1 MSSRGLSRQLVA
13 IALLVLPWTVRAQT
27 EISCDITEV
36 KVKQLSNAV
45 EVRLKADGLLTV
57 NIDRDDIIDPANG
70 WSPLRRS
77 DIPIQI
83 TNARSR
89 IGTFADVSTYPV
101 NYIELLTPPE
111 SREGVGLDVRVV
123 LYKNAR
129 MRSIHVDNMDEDR
142 GMSVG
147 WNLLFDVR
155 KSPSR
160 RELVVTVWSDRREE
174 VHEEVKPRYE
184 QDLAAEITVSGADGL
199 LDLDAVNA
207 PLSAVMDEVA
217 AVAGVP
223 ILVDDGVQRL
233 ATVRLTGVT
242 IERLMNAVANGYG
255 LSVSQ
260 RDGVWAI
267 SDGLPGSIAPYVAGQ
282 ARVINVDHIGAGMA
296 IDLLPNFLLRYL
308 SPSPSGDSIIAHGP
322 PQLLD
327 RIEKDVRLLD
337 HRAPMVQVRTAVI
350 EMYDATASERVW
362 RFLRGGRSQ
371 FSWDGS
377 EGFVRFSHGDRSL
390 DRYIAYLSA
399 LDGRGQVQVNVQP
412 TMTVRVNTWG
422 ELFVGEEQYYQY
434 VQRRWQ
440 GDESVKLASAEAGV
454 RLGCWTQTAG
464 SDLIGVYVNIEV
476 SNLRRAN
483 GSTPVI
489 DRREATGMMLVQSGD
504 TMIVGGGLT
513 LALDEKG
520 RSATAPMRSLGP
532 LTNRFGAGQTREIV
546 FLISA
551 EIVEDVG
558 PAAAAPTDRAGMEG

>member
-1 MSSRGLSRQLVA
+1 LRQLVA
-13 IALLVLPWTVRAQT
+13 IALLVLPWTAHAQT
-27 EISCDITEV
+27 EISCDITEI
-36 KVKQLSNAV
+36 KVEQLSNAV

-57 NIDRDDIIDPANG
+57 NMNRDDIIDPENG
-70 WSPLRRS
+70 WSPLRRD
-77 DIPIQI
+77 DIPIHI
-83 TNARSR
+83 TNARSG
-89 IGTFADVSTYPV
+89 IGTLADVSTYPV

-129 MRSIHVDNMDEDR
+129 MRNISVDNIDESR
-142 GMSVG
+142 GFSVG
-147 WNLLFDVR
+147 WNVLFDVR

-160 RELVVTVWSDRREE
+160 RELVVTVWSDR
-174 VHEEVKPRYE
+174 HEEVREEIKPRYE
-184 QDLAAEITVSGADGL
+184 QNLAAEIAVSSADGL
-199 LDLDAVNA
+199 LDVNVVNA

-217 AVAGVP
+217 AVVGVP

-233 ATVRLTGVT
+233 ATVRLAGVS
-242 IERLMNAVANGYG
+242 IERLMRAIANGYG
-255 LSVSQ
+255 LSVSEH
-260 RDGVWAI
+260 DGVWAI

-282 ARVINVDHIGAGMA
+282 ARVIDVEHIGAGTA

-308 SPSPSGDSIIAHGP
+308 HPSASGDSIIAHGP

-337 HRAPMVQVRTAVI
+337 RPSPLVQVRTAVV

-371 FSWDGS
+371 VSWDGS

-390 DRYIAYLSA
+390 DRYVAYLTA
-399 LDGRGQVQVNVQP
+399 LDGRGLVQVNVQP

-422 ELFVGEEQYYQY
+422 ELFVGEKQYYQY
-434 VQRRWQ
+434 VQGRWQ

-464 SDLIGVYVNIEV
+464 SDLIGVYVSVEV

-483 GSTPVI
+483 GSTPII
-489 DRREATGMMLVQSGD
+489 DRRKATGTMLVRSGD
-504 TMIVGGGLT
+504 TMVIGGGLT
-513 LALDEKG
+513 LALREKG
-520 RSATAPMRSLGP
+520 RSAPAPMRSLGP
-532 LTNRFGAGQTREIV
+532 LTDSFGSGQTREIV

-558 PAAAAPTDRAGMEG
+558 PAAAIEMDRAGMEG